1 MDGPLPWQRLRLG
14 IGQDAEAD
22 GAVES
27 PLLQFKIHPFLQI
40 IVGGLDL
47 SITNAT
53 VWMAIVVLAVYGL
66 VMAGTR
72 SHAMV
77 PGRLQALVE
86 TIYEFVAEMVN
97 GNIGKQGLRFFPAI
111 FTLFMFVLLA
121 NVLALLPGG
130 FSVTAQIIVNFFM
143 AMCVVVGATILGFWI
158 HGPHFLKF
166 FVPAGAPV
174 ALMPL
179 LVPIE
184 LISYAFRPISL
195 SVRLFANM
203 MAGHA
208 MLHVF
213 AAFVVMLGVVFGIA
227 PLALTVAL
235 YALEILVALLQA
247 YVFAILSCIYLNDAI
262 HMH

>member
-1 MDGPLPWQRLRLG
+1 M
-14 IGQDAEAD
+14 
-22 GAVES
+22 ES
-27 PLLQFKIHPFLQI
+27 PLLQFKVHPFLQI

-47 SITNAT
+47 SVTNAT
-53 VWMAIVVLAVYGL
+53 LWMAIVVAVVYLL

-72 SHAMV
+72 PHALV
-77 PGRLQALVE
+77 PGRLQSMVE
-86 TIYEFVAEMVN
+86 ILYEFVADMVS
-97 GNIGKQGLRFFPAI
+97 GNIGKEGLRFFPAI

-121 NVLALLPGG
+121 NMLALIPGG

-143 AMCVVVGATILGFWI
+143 AMCVVVGATILGFWL
-158 HGPHFLKF
+158 HGPRFLKF
-166 FVPAGAPV
+166 FVPGGAPL

-184 LISYAFRPISL
+184 LISYCFRPISL

-213 AAFVVMLGVVFGIA
+213 AAFAVMLGVIYGIA
-227 PLALTVAL
+227 PVALTVAL